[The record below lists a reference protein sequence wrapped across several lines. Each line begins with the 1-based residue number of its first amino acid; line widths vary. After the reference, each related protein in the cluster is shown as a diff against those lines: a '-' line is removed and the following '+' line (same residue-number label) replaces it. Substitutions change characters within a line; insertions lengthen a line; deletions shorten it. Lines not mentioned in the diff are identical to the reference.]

1 MIPLLCRVVGA
12 VVALLMLCGCALT
25 KDRFRAIPTQGQT
38 EVQRLQDQED
48 CNAIALANKG
58 SAAQASAAM
67 GAMGVAVGAGAG
79 AAIGAGL
86 GGALVNAGTRAAAGA
101 GAGAAAGLLTTAII
115 EVKRRGTAIYTACM
129 VGRGYKV
136 GE

>member
-25 KDRFRAIPTQGQT
+25 KDWFRGVPTQGQT
-38 EVQRLQDQED
+38 EEQRLQDQDD

-58 SAAQASAAM
+58 SAAQAWAAM
-67 GAMGVAVGAGAG
+67 ATMGVAVGAGAG
-79 AAIGAGL
+79 AVIGAGL
-86 GGALVNAGTRAAAGA
+86 RRARQRGHSRRR
-101 GAGAAAGLLTTAII
+101 
-115 EVKRRGTAIYTACM
+115 RRGCWRRRSPRPQSSRSSVAEPPSTPRM
-129 VGRGYKV
+129 EGRGYKV

>member
-1 MIPLLCRVVGA
+1 MIPLLCRVGGA
-12 VVALLMLCGCALT
+12 VVALMMLFGCALT

-38 EVQRLQDQED
+38 EEQRLQDQED

-79 AAIGAGL
+79 AAIGAATVGC
-86 GGALVNAGTRAAAGA
+86 AGSLAGRWRGRVDAAGEPLQA
-101 GAGAAAGLLTTAII
+101 VAS
-115 EVKRRGTAIYTACM
+115 
-129 VGRGYKV
+129 
-136 GE
+136 